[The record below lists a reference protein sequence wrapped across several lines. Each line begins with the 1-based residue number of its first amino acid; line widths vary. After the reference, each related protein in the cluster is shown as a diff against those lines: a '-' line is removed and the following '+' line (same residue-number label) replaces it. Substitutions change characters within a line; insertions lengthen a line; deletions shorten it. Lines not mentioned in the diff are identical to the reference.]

1 MPWNVH
7 YYICDIIGFPLSLS
21 LFCSLHSYHT
31 HVYNNNTLWCTHR
44 HTYAA
49 GTPDAKEAKRRLL
62 HLTPVRRS
70 TRKNRNGPGLA
81 VDQSLCF
88 DSPSQAT
95 ATCPKGAE
103 GEYEGVEVIPNKAL
117 GFGVVHSP
125 NIIWIC
131 SNGSAIF
138 FFFFSFL
145 WYINVA
151 LGTASTES
159 QQTLAPSLTFSTHTL
174 CTCVRIITAQ
184 QTIIEPLS

>member
-21 LFCSLHSYHT
+21 FVHCIHIIPTCITIIYYYG
-31 HVYNNNTLWCTHR
+31 VHR
-44 HTYAA
+44 HTYVA

-81 VDQSLCF
+81 VDQILCF

-95 ATCPKGAE
+95 VTCPKGAE

-125 NIIWIC
+125 NII
-131 SNGSAIF
+131 
-138 FFFFSFL
+138 
-145 WYINVA
+145 
-151 LGTASTES
+151 
-159 QQTLAPSLTFSTHTL
+159 
-174 CTCVRIITAQ
+174 
-184 QTIIEPLS
+184 